1 MAAHQ
6 HAQGADGRRLLRPR
20 FKLLGS
26 RSRAV
31 IAAPLLALVVFGL
44 MLAPTDALAGPLAPA
59 NLQLTPASGSLAAS
73 WGVSTP
79 AGLTELRIRWKQ
91 SGGGG
96 AGHASLPRWA
106 RSYTIP
112 DLSHVP
118 YTVRVRAVYRGK
130 PAGVT
135 VAEAT
140 PLPSFEEPPEEEM
153 SEEEPP
159 EEEPTGEEPTGEEA
173 EEAPGGE
180 EPAEAE
186 EAPHGGGGGQEALVS
201 STPTGPAAPAGGWS
215 VVYADGFGAPIG
227 NGPGQDNTWF
237 PNNCAL
243 SSNCAGFNT
252 DEMEVI
258 NPSAASETAEGLKL
272 TCTYTA
278 AAQEPG
284 KKHYVCGTVRGQAEG
299 KLPGYSFF
307 KWSPGKGQTL
317 VFQAVAKLP
326 PNTGEADPG
335 WWTNGPPWN
344 DTEVDFFEGG
354 GASSGQVTGWRTN
367 PLYTAWFA
375 APHVTA
381 NKQGFTVDPSLAFH
395 TYTFEIAANNT
406 YSIWIDGVPQ
416 PWATNVGPV
425 KPDLAEKATL
435 ILSYA
440 LRECGCKSGF
450 TSGTREFDIKSVS
463 VYEDK
468 AHKGVG
474 IENEGIAPGTAVG

>member
-1 MAAHQ
+1 MAAYR
-6 HAQGADGRRLLRPR
+6 HAQGADGCRP
-20 FKLLGS
+20 L
-26 RSRAV
+26 RSRFNSLRARSSAV
-31 IAAPLLALVVFGL
+31 ITALLLALVAFGL
-44 MLAPTDALAGPLAPA
+44 MLAPAGALGARPAPVNLQLAPA
-59 NLQLTPASGSLAAS
+59 AGSLSAS
-73 WGVSTP
+73 WGVSNT
-79 AGLTELRIRWKQ
+79 AGLTELRVRWKQ

-96 AGHASLPRWA
+96 GGHVNLPRGA
-106 RSYTIP
+106 RSYTISQ
-112 DLSHVP
+112 LRHVP
-118 YTVRVRAVYRGK
+118 YVVRVRAVYRGN
-130 PAGVT
+130 PGGVA

-140 PLPSFEEPPEEEM
+140 PLPSFEEPPEEETPG
-153 SEEEPP
+153 EEPP
-159 EEEPTGEEPTGEEA
+159 EEEATGEEA
-173 EEAPGGE
+173 EETPI
-180 EPAEAE
+180 E
-186 EAPHGGGGGQEALVS
+186 EAPAETEEEAPRGGGSQKAMVS
-201 STPTGPAAPAGGWS
+201 ATPTGPAAPAGGWS

-227 NGPGQDNTWF
+227 NGAGQDNTWF

-375 APHVTA
+375 SPHVTA